1 MRELTN
7 DEQLTN
13 AETMGL
19 GEALTG
25 PFVRGD
31 VGTVRDHLATMSRLA
46 PGALEMY
53 RATAKRELDLAVARG
68 AIDEQQAL
76 PLRRLLEDR

>member
-1 MRELTN
+1 
-7 DEQLTN
+7 
-13 AETMGL
+13 MGI
-19 GEALTG
+19 ENALTG

-31 VGTVRDHLATMSRLA
+31 VGTVRDHLAALSRLA

-53 RATAKRELDLAVARG
+53 RATARRELALAVHRGELDEAR
-68 AIDEQQAL
+68 AA